1 MIAATIAILIFLL
14 LPYLKAFFFIFYR
27 RKDITFIT
35 LFFICITQIAA
46 LTFLWSLFIIY
57 FNSEFISYV
66 ISTSTTTNSGFVI
79 SINAMNLI
87 LISSI
92 QIVIIAFILQYNPK
106 RTKSFY
112 VSLFLAEAGL
122 TGALISANMLFFLFS
137 LEILFISVYFLITY
151 RKKEMNII
159 STGYFIFSQ
168 GALLI
173 LFITYIYYWSLARNI
188 SPSINFSKE
197 NIKLVLNYVDEI
209 KIRPSLFMLV
219 TGWLILLPTFPFYA
233 LVKDSASKGNT
244 MGTFMLV
251 GCLYPSFYYF
261 FYYWG
266 FDFIP
271 LLKEHEQVKLY
282 IFIVQFVSLFLFLL
296 LSLKERS
303 LKKIFIYLTFIQ
315 SPVIF
320 LGFFT
325 GTTTAIIATL
335 YYILFLPI
343 SRGLGFLFVDI
354 LEISFGTTDNEN
366 LKGLFKN
373 YPELRTPA
381 IIAIVSFLLV
391 PLVPFF
397 IQLPIFIES
406 IVITGHDIFYLLFAI
421 LILIANIVNIALV
434 FTSIQD
440 YLSPNISD
448 VIIKSE
454 KLRLNNKLVSLKV
467 IALIYIILNIFP
479 FILIELLNKYG
490 GLS

>member
-35 LFFICITQIAA
+35 LFFICIAQIAA

-57 FNSEFISYV
+57 FNSELISYV
-66 ISTSTTTNSGFVI
+66 IPSFTHTNSGFVI

-122 TGALISANMLFFLFS
+122 TSALISANILFFLFS

-151 RKKEMNII
+151 KKKETNIT

-173 LFITYIYYWSLARNI
+173 LFITYIYYWSLTKNI
-188 SPSINFSKE
+188 SPSVNFSKE
-197 NIKLVLNYVDEI
+197 NIKLVLNYVDET
-209 KIRPSLFMLV
+209 KIRSSLFILV

-233 LVKDSASKGNT
+233 LVKESASRGNT

-251 GCLYPSFYYF
+251 GCLYPSFSYL

-266 FDFIP
+266 FDFLP
-271 LLKEHEQVKLY
+271 LLKEYEPAKLY
-282 IFIVQFVSLFLFLL
+282 IFIVQFVSLVLFLL

-303 LKKIFIYLTFIQ
+303 LKNIFIYLTFIQ

-320 LGFFT
+320 LGFYT

-335 YYILFLPI
+335 SYILFLPI
-343 SRGLGFLFVDI
+343 SRGLGFLFVDV
-354 LEISFGTTDNEN
+354 LETSFGTTDNEN
-366 LKGLFKN
+366 LKGLFKY

-406 IVITGHDIFYLLFAI
+406 VVIAGHNIFYLLFAI

-440 YLSPNISD
+440 YLSQNISD

-454 KLRLNNKLVSLKV
+454 KIRPNNKYASLK
-467 IALIYIILNIFP
+467 IISLIFIIMNLFPLIF
-479 FILIELLNKYG
+479 IELLNKFG